1 MHYGV
6 PMRKT
11 FIKSRTRIRIKN
23 IVSID
28 LFFISYYYKNIHI
41 LRIDDSI
48 MYILKYLYVLS
59 QVTLR
64 WGKYINDTKNR
75 LHRVLFVNIINNLY

>member
-1 MHYGV
+1 
-6 PMRKT
+6 
-11 FIKSRTRIRIKN
+11 
-23 IVSID
+23 
-28 LFFISYYYKNIHI
+28 
-41 LRIDDSI
+41 